1 MALKR
6 KGIWGQTFT
15 DMRGNGRFLQS
26 GKDEEGASSYR
37 AEHQQSP
44 SKMQ

>member
-1 MALKR
+1 MAVKE

-15 DMRGNGRFLQS
+15 DMRGNGRFLQ
-26 GKDEEGASSYR
+26 GGNDEEGASSNR

-44 SKMQ
+44 S